1 MISKKIQNL
10 KIATILPYKENYSL
24 EKASAASLWVA
35 EFFKNSKFKE
45 NNFIYG
51 YTKSKNYLTK
61 NYVNI
66 IIKSINSKFTSSTN
80 EYSSK
85 LIKEINS
92 KNFDIVEIHNR
103 PLILFNL
110 VNKVDNRFVFYFH
123 NDPLSMKGSKK
134 ISERLFIL
142 KNTEK
147 IIFVSEWVRKR
158 FFLDLDKKL
167 TTKTEVIYPS
177 VLAQRPIKKEKV
189 ITFVGRLN
197 ESKGYDIF
205 AKSIIRILNEFPKW
219 KALSIGDEDRRSIYI
234 DHKQHKELG
243 FLNHKKTLNI
253 LNKSEIAVVP
263 SRWEEPFG
271 RTGLEASSRGCATI
285 ISNRG
290 GLTETT
296 NHAVVLKKLDE
307 INLYKELK
315 RLIKNHKIRKDLQKL
330 SRKNIKHSISQN
342 TKAIDQMRE
351 SIFPRYNLNIL
362 KNRLKI
368 LNLYN
373 QGQKLNHRLYNISLG
388 KKFTNG
394 FIRNNH
400 DVLEISDRDFLKN
413 NKSFNLFQNRKN
425 FQKYLLDSFK
435 NYNPDL
441 FFFGHTKNIDLSTID
456 EFKSYNKNLIIS
468 QWNEDPVMPSLNY
481 SKQNI
486 SNINLYSNF
495 VDHNFITTHPS
506 LIKNKVNSKNF
517 HFFFVPVDKNIE
529 CFDVFNMKPKNDL
542 FYAMSH
548 GVNRA
553 VLKAGTEDTR
563 VEFLDRLVKKIPNIK
578 YDFYGFSNKQPIWG
592 NDFNNQ
598 LINSKMGLNL
608 SRGKPTKYYSSNRIA
623 SIMGNGL
630 LTFVDEKVQMNDFF
644 TKNEIIFYKNIND
657 LAEKIKFYSIN
668 DKLRGKIAKNGK
680 EKYFKLFNETK
691 ITKYFVDISIGNKTS
706 LFL

>member
-85 LIKEINS
+85 LIKQINS

-234 DHKQHKELG
+234 DHEQHKELG

-468 QWNEDPVMPSLNY
+468 QWNEDPVMTSLNY

-563 VEFLDRLVKKIPNIK
+563 VEFLDKLVKKIPNIK

-691 ITKYFVDISIGNKTS
+691 ISKYFVDISLGNKTS
-706 LFL
+706 LF

>member
-1 MISKKIQNL
+1 MDGS
-10 KIATILPYKENYSL
+10 
-24 EKASAASLWVA
+24 
-35 EFFKNSKFKE
+35 
-45 NNFIYG
+45 
-51 YTKSKNYLTK
+51 
-61 NYVNI
+61 
-66 IIKSINSKFTSSTN
+66 KSIEQRK
-80 EYSSK
+80 K
-85 LIKEINS
+85 L
-92 KNFDIVEIHNR
+92 
-103 PLILFNL
+103 
-110 VNKVDNRFVFYFH
+110 
-123 NDPLSMKGSKK
+123 
-134 ISERLFIL
+134 L
-142 KNTEK
+142 KCCYK
-147 IIFVSEWVRKR
+147 IIFNSAWSKKR
-158 FFLDLDKKL
+158 FLEGLENKFVNSNKLLIIYQSAKKNNL
-167 TTKTEVIYPS
+167 SI
-177 VLAQRPIKKEKV
+177 IKHKKKW
-189 ITFVGRLN
+189 ITFVGKLN
-197 ESKGYDIF
+197 KAKGYDIF

-307 INLYKELK
+307 IYLYKELK

-425 FQKYLLDSFK
+425 FQKYLLESFK
-435 NYNPDL
+435 NCNPDL

-468 QWNEDPVMPSLNY
+468 QWNEDPVMTSLNY

-563 VEFLDRLVKKIPNIK
+563 VEFLDKLVKKIPNIK

-592 NDFNNQ
+592 NDFNNH